1 MSRNSL
7 NQFNLSFMKST
18 KNYEVVAVLTTQ
30 DENGKQLKKKEP
42 ILVIGAISCAD
53 AEYRVMTEKENL
65 GNCDCTI
72 VSSKESNLSL
82 IKTPSNDSISESYY
96 KVTTLYAVSAS
107 GDKIKYE
114 RENRLI
120 LCEGV
125 LEAIRDTPTTDEVIC
140 VSKSR
145 IVEVIYVGN
154 E

>member
-30 DENGKQLKKKEP
+30 DEDGKQLKKKEP

-72 VSSKESNLSL
+72 VSSK
-82 IKTPSNDSISESYY
+82 
-96 KVTTLYAVSAS
+96 
-107 GDKIKYE
+107 
-114 RENRLI
+114 
-120 LCEGV
+120 
-125 LEAIRDTPTTDEVIC
+125 
-140 VSKSR
+140 
-145 IVEVIYVGN
+145 
-154 E
+154 

>member
-1 MSRNSL
+1 M
-7 NQFNLSFMKST
+7 
-18 KNYEVVAVLTTQ
+18 KNYEVKLVYKAV
-30 DENGKQLKKKEP
+30 DDNGKEIKKTEH

-53 AEYRVMTEKENL
+53 AEYCVMTENSKR

-72 VSSKESNLSL
+72 VSSKESSL
-82 IKTPSNDSISESYY
+82 TLLKKSETDSIEAAYY
-96 KVTTLYAVSAS
+96 KVTTLYSIS
-107 GDKIKYE
+107 GDGDKIKYE

-125 LEAIRDTPTTDEVIC
+125 AEAIRDIPNTDEVVS

-145 IVEVIYVGN
+145 IVEVLEVN